1 MECPSH
7 TFKSKYKF
15 TTKFEF
21 KIWTQFKKQNKEK
34 EKGSSP
40 LHGPDLLLAAHFSGL
55 VRLGCATRAE
65 VVAHWSA
72 SCVITYRWR
81 VVPTGQDGLL
91 SSRRRS
97 VSTIAREDRVREHL
111 LG

>member
-1 MECPSH
+1 MECPNH
-7 TFKSKYKF
+7 TFKSEYKF
-15 TTKFEF
+15 TTKFGLNL
-21 KIWTQFKKQNKEK
+21 KKQNKEK

-40 LHGPDLLLAAHFSGL
+40 LHGPDLLLTAHFSGL
-55 VRLGCATRAE
+55 MRLAAHVK

-72 SCVITYRWR
+72 SCVITYRYR

-91 SSRRRS
+91 PSRRCS
-97 VSTIAREDRVREHL
+97 VSTIAREDWVQAHL